1 MKPAL
6 FAILALAAGPAFAA
20 VNLSMG
26 GLVNMVIYLLILAA
40 VCWLLLFI
48 VGKWTPP
55 EPFNR
60 VIPAIIYTVAA
71 LILIFLLLDFV
82 GFDSGMRVTR

>member
-1 MKPAL
+1 MKLAL
-6 FAILALAAGPAFAA
+6 FAILALAAGPAFA

-26 GLVNMVIYLLILAA
+26 ALVDLVVYLLVLAG

-48 VGKWTPP
+48 VGKWNPP
-55 EPFNR
+55 EPFNK

-71 LILIFLLLDFV
+71 LILIYLLLGFV